1 MAWDLISNIFYQE
14 YIALRKKYYFYNR
27 LNWSNQKH
35 NASCISIFFYRAKF
49 KKCDNKERFLTL
61 NLALNPSV
69 GFSTTAHFIILHHKL
84 IQYARCQSVSHD
96 SIFASNLY
104 YLKRHVIWH
113 HGDLVL
119 YSCFEVFVTDH
130 LIHSLFLQHVKDEQL
145 CMV

>member
-1 MAWDLISNIFYQE
+1 MAWDLISNIFNKSTLPFKKILFLQQMKLEQSKTQCQLNLYFYLSCQF
-14 YIALRKKYYFYNR
+14 KKY
-27 LNWSNQKH
+27 
-35 NASCISIFFYRAKF
+35 
-49 KKCDNKERFLTL
+49 DNKERFLTL

-119 YSCFEVFVTDH
+119 YSCFKVFVTDH
-130 LIHSLFLQHVKDEQL
+130 LIHSLFFAACEG
-145 CMV
+145 

>member
-1 MAWDLISNIFYQE
+1 MPFVSLFLI
-14 YIALRKKYYFYNR
+14 
-27 LNWSNQKH
+27 
-35 NASCISIFFYRAKF
+35 YRANF
-49 KKCDNKERFLTL
+49 KKFDNKERFLTL
-61 NLALNPSV
+61 NLALNPLV

-119 YSCFEVFVTDH
+119 YLV
-130 LIHSLFLQHVKDEQL
+130 LKSLLQIT
-145 CMV
+145 

>member
-1 MAWDLISNIFYQE
+1 MKLERSKTQCQLDI
-14 YIALRKKYYFYNR
+14 YFY
-27 LNWSNQKH
+27 L
-35 NASCISIFFYRAKF
+35 SCQF
-49 KKCDNKERFLTL
+49 KKNDNKERFLTL

-119 YSCFEVFVTDH
+119 YFCFKVFVTDH
-130 LIHSLFLQHVKDEQL
+130 LIHSLFLQRVKDEQL